1 MPRSLRRVIGRSK
14 KRLAPSR
21 YQNNN
26 SRKRVFNEIYC
37 AFSFR
42 KNMHGVLGTCFIG
55 SDLLVVAYSQVG
67 IMITGVTIDS
77 TVAGGPAFNS
87 KKLSRGD
94 VILKVDG
101 TSVTNENIFQLLVGR
116 DVPGS
121 SVEICVAKGGSQ
133 AMTLRSSGSL
143 N

>member
-1 MPRSLRRVIGRSK
+1 
-14 KRLAPSR
+14 
-21 YQNNN
+21 
-26 SRKRVFNEIYC
+26 
-37 AFSFR
+37 
-42 KNMHGVLGTCFIG
+42 MHGVLGTCFIG

>member
-1 MPRSLRRVIGRSK
+1 MFH
-14 KRLAPSR
+14 LASD
-21 YQNNN
+21 
-26 SRKRVFNEIYC
+26 
-37 AFSFR
+37 
-42 KNMHGVLGTCFIG
+42 MLGADT
-55 SDLLVVAYSQVG
+55 SQVG

-101 TSVTNENIFQLLVGR
+101 NSVTNENIFQLLVGR

-121 SVEICVAKGGSQ
+121 SVELCVAKGGSQ
-133 AMTLRSSGSL
+133 ARFRKIRSTLYMFDESISVCSHRL
-143 N
+143 CK

>member
-1 MPRSLRRVIGRSK
+1 VYSVDFVCENSVIGTFFH
-14 KRLAPSR
+14 LA
-21 YQNNN
+21 
-26 SRKRVFNEIYC
+26 C
-37 AFSFR
+37 D
-42 KNMHGVLGTCFIG
+42 MLGADT
-55 SDLLVVAYSQVG
+55 SQVG

-101 TSVTNENIFQLLVGR
+101 NSVTNENIFQLLVGR

-121 SVEICVAKGGSQ
+121 SVELCVAKGGSQ
-133 AMTLRSSGSL
+133 ARFRKIRSTLLHVLTNQFLFAVIGCASKIDKDGNGRNSRQET
-143 N
+143 NV